1 MASRRIPAPASR
13 DSSWPTSVWHRA
25 IPAARSSTRTDD
37 WSASTA
43 WSSAGSAWQFQQW
56 SHENSS
62 CVRCRAAPRDGRSPM
77 TRVAVVAESEEVRA
91 AIAAALRASSAF
103 DVVDVSASTR
113 DVSAAAEMVITA
125 RERRQ
130 STQTAAP
137 EGRDIATA
145 PVLTQREQQILELLA
160 DGLGNKQIAAR
171 LGITTNTVKTHLE
184 LLFDKLHV
192 SSRAEAVAT
201 AARTGLLLL

>member
-1 MASRRIPAPASR
+1 
-13 DSSWPTSVWHRA
+13 
-25 IPAARSSTRTDD
+25 
-37 WSASTA
+37 
-43 WSSAGSAWQFQQW
+43 
-56 SHENSS
+56 
-62 CVRCRAAPRDGRSPM
+62 M

-103 DVVDVSASTR
+103 DVVGVSASTK

-130 STQTAAP
+130 STQTVAP
-137 EGRDIATA
+137 ALRDNATA
-145 PVLTQREQQILELLA
+145 PALTQREQQILELLA

-184 LLFDKLHV
+184 LLFDKLDV